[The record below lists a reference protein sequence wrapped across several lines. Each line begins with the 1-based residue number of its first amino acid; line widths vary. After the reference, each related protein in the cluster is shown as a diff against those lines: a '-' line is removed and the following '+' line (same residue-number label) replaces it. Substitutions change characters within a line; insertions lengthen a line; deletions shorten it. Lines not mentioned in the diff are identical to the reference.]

1 ATGNS
6 TNYTPNFVAV
16 EGQTLSGVVAIA
28 AGRYHSLALTSAGQ
42 VFAWGLDTSGQCNV
56 PAAAQSGVV
65 AIAAG
70 RTHSAALKADGSVV
84 VWGSGPVT
92 VLPPRA
98 GNNIVAIAAGDED
111 NLLLAA
117 NTSSGVSSAQ
127 AVTFVPAQIPARV
140 ISLFQSCNQNTITD
154 LGFGGSPLDTAAGDL
169 AGAKQLLAAV
179 LQLGMPYTLEHDGV
193 LHGFLYGSEGLM
205 DSGGATSFLTGQNA
219 LLGATPYAP
228 PQVFGD
234 VAELRFQCFTNRLY
248 QCLTNLQAIGQPEIP
263 RLLGHTLRLLNLCAD
278 AYTPINNTPP
288 PALETLSVGN
298 QPSLLLYGE
307 PYVNYTLQSSGTL
320 SSPNWVTTTLTN
332 LVDGQT
338 NAMPVYRDTAR
349 FYRAVT
355 VVPSM

>member
-1 ATGNS
+1 MNDGHVVGWGDNDDGQATGNS

-117 NTSSGVSSAQ
+117 NT
-127 AVTFVPAQIPARV
+127 
-140 ISLFQSCNQNTITD
+140 
-154 LGFGGSPLDTAAGDL
+154 
-169 AGAKQLLAAV
+169 
-179 LQLGMPYTLEHDGV
+179 
-193 LHGFLYGSEGLM
+193 
-205 DSGGATSFLTGQNA
+205 
-219 LLGATPYAP
+219 
-228 PQVFGD
+228 
-234 VAELRFQCFTNRLY
+234 
-248 QCLTNLQAIGQPEIP
+248 
-263 RLLGHTLRLLNLCAD
+263 
-278 AYTPINNTPP
+278 
-288 PALETLSVGN
+288 
-298 QPSLLLYGE
+298 
-307 PYVNYTLQSSGTL
+307 
-320 SSPNWVTTTLTN
+320 
-332 LVDGQT
+332 
-338 NAMPVYRDTAR
+338 
-349 FYRAVT
+349 
-355 VVPSM
+355 